1 MASTGYI
8 MGINQRNAV
17 DNVYA
22 ISIRYYENGVAK
34 SFDVPITP
42 RATRRFMLMQED
54 FVLLEFSLEEAV
66 NFGIGSYIIDPIF
79 GKFYVTEE
87 QMPKFNQTTCG
98 YDYSLRF
105 DKDYLRW
112 RNYLNCLVSNNKRM
126 ETSWSL
132 TDKLVVHAQQISDNV
147 NVVFVPSVTPHYD
160 TSSGTTVYESSGYA
174 VSVDNGLSTA
184 NAIKF
189 ISYDGVDIITAMNMI
204 ADAYE
209 CEWWVTDDKITIGNT
224 TYDHTIHFGK
234 CELDNNRFSLVV
246 GDNVESIE
254 ATRDQQSFANRLFA
268 YGGTQ
273 NIPENYDRRLLFKA
287 DNVTYSGRYIASV
300 KDSQRELTLAMIA
313 GEGSV
318 APSVF
323 SFGSATQGGS
333 NMNRTYTLAS
343 DRKSLSGEQTIEA
356 TLLSS
361 FTLMSDDWAGTDI
374 PQVSVTAFL
383 YYGSELKKMQVSL
396 DEDQF
401 ITDGKT
407 WYAEISLDHT
417 ISIGNTAKN
426 VYVEVV
432 WTVVFGYQSE
442 HLDDEVD
449 CGISGT
455 LTATADAS
463 TATKDVVVHY
473 NNVDYPATFS
483 GATGRITFGDS
494 KPASSFLNKNF
505 TISPLNV
512 LKIPLGWYTIDYDT
526 GTMRM
531 AGEKRLHL
539 PLDAYPNRYV
549 DCSNSHSSNLP
560 PSTLDLEDASQI
572 VESAVVFNDVFPR
585 LTLRIK
591 QGSLLSTPMK
601 QKIEHS
607 DGSVTWED
615 WTQYSFKAE
624 YYDNGSWQ
632 DFPFKLD
639 YMLDGAKLQVAF
651 MAPETSQ
658 ESGYMLAGMTFDV
671 GFKQEWNGAVY
682 TIVRNED
689 FGALLPNK
697 ILKPSEGDTFVLIG
711 WNPVAIDALG
721 LVDAA
726 EQELADKA
734 EEYLDAIQEGQ
745 FTFVVKMM
753 SDVFYT
759 YQYGGRGQGANG
771 LQTFG
776 LLALGARVSIEH
788 DGLPGGTKNSRVI
801 GFEYKLDYPQDTPI
815 YTIGETDA
823 YSRLKRLE
831 KQLTKLS

>member
-8 MGINQRNAV
+8 MGINQRKAV
-17 DNVYA
+17 DNEYS
-22 ISIRYYENGVAK
+22 ISIHYYEDGSATSYN
-34 SFDVPITP
+34 VPITP

-54 FVLLEFSLEEAV
+54 FVMLEFSLDEAV
-66 NFGIGSYIIDPIF
+66 NFGIGSYIVDPIF
-79 GKFYVTEE
+79 GRFYVTEE
-87 QMPKFNQTTCG
+87 QMPKYNLTNGG

-112 RNYLNCLVSNNKRM
+112 RNYLNCLVSYNKRM

-132 TDKLVVHAQQISDNV
+132 TDKLAVHAQQIADNV
-147 NVVFVPSVTPHYD
+147 NVVFVPTITPHFD
-160 TSSGTTVYESSGYA
+160 TSTGTTTYANTGYA
-174 VSVDNGLSTA
+174 VSIGNGVKTA
-184 NAIKF
+184 NDIKF

-204 ADAYE
+204 AEAYE
-209 CEWWVTDDKITIGNT
+209 CEWWVTDDKITIGDT
-224 TYDHTIHFGK
+224 TYDHVINFGK

-254 ATRDQQSFANRLFA
+254 ATRDQQSFANRLFV

-273 NIPENYDRRLLFKA
+273 NIPANYDRMLLFKA
-287 DNVTYSGRYIASV
+287 DSVTYAGRYVASV
-300 KDSQRELTLAMIA
+300 KDTQRELTLAMIA
-313 GEGSV
+313 GDGSV
-318 APSVF
+318 TPSVF

-333 NMNRTYTLAS
+333 SMNRTYTLAS

-356 TLLSS
+356 SLLSS
-361 FTLMSDDWAGTDI
+361 FTLLNDDWAGTAI
-374 PQVSVTAFL
+374 PKVSVTAFL
-383 YYGSELKKMQVSL
+383 YYGTDVKKMQVSL
-396 DEDQF
+396 DDNQF

-417 ISIGNTAKN
+417 ISIGSTAKS

-432 WTVVFGYQSE
+432 WTVVFDYQSE
-442 HLDDEVD
+442 HLNDEVD
-449 CGISGT
+449 CGISGR

-473 NNVDYPATFS
+473 NNVDYPATYS
-483 GATGRITFGDS
+483 GSTGRITFGDS
-494 KPASSFLNKNF
+494 KPANTFVNKNF

-526 GTMRM
+526 GTLRM

-539 PLDAYPNRYV
+539 PLDVYPNRFV
-549 DCSNSHSSNLP
+549 DGSNTHSSNLP
-560 PSTLDLEDASQI
+560 HSTLNLENASQV

-591 QGSLLSTPMK
+591 QGSLTSTPMK

-624 YYDNGSWQ
+624 YSANGSWQ

-639 YMLDGAKLQVAF
+639 YMLDGAKLQAAF
-651 MAPETSQ
+651 MAPESAQ
-658 ESGYMLAGMTFDV
+658 ENGYMLAGMTFDV

-682 TIVRNED
+682 TICRNED

-734 EEYLDAIQEGQ
+734 EDYLDAIQEGQ

-753 SDVFYT
+753 SDVLYT
-759 YQYGGRGQGANG
+759 YQFGGRGQGENG

-776 LLALGARVSIEH
+776 LLSLGARVSIEY
-788 DGLPGGTKNSRVI
+788 DGLPGGSKNSRVI
-801 GFEYKLDYPQDTPI
+801 GFEYKLDYPQDTPT
-815 YTIGETDA
+815 YTIGETEA
-823 YSRLKRLE
+823 YSRI
-831 KQLTKLS
+831 KQLERKISKL